1 MNHYFI
7 NGSFTESFENIGN
20 NNRPTYNLIDNRRV
34 IEGFATT
41 VTFTAA
47 QIGSYTD
54 ATSFPATSIAS
65 IPANLIPLINPSIFP
80 LFIFLNVLGG

>member
-41 VTFTAA
+41 VHPAA
-47 QIGSYTD
+47 KAGAIFQENKYKGK
-54 ATSFPATSIAS
+54 FQGEMQPAT
-65 IPANLIPLINPSIFP
+65 PT
-80 LFIFLNVLGG
+80 G